1 MYSIRA
7 IKWPITIK
15 RGLRHSIHSV
25 LKRSIR
31 MFSKHTITYIDRYK
45 IQYVCKNHVHDQ
57 SGKKMYLNVHL
68 MAQEVC
74 F

>member
-45 IQYVCKNHVHDQ
+45 NHVYDQ

-68 MAQEVC
+68 MAQKVC